1 MKALIDN
8 TCLHRVAKVLH
19 SKNTSAA
26 ILGIDALALFQ
37 FAEHIL
43 FTESIELNA
52 FEIPEVQTRSSET
65 VDLLYSTGCT
75 VGDHGESILRMVDFS
90 KEEYAKACEAAAP
103 KIVEDL
109 IVLDEVI
116 RDKKKFQVCTRLVN
130 ESARPIGMTSAPIE
144 RWISSE
150 STALDRDLI
159 KRDSLSEKALGAFDY
174 TISTNHALF
183 SQLRNLGSKIE
194 GDRHEAALALGIF
207 FRTAINQ
214 SLALQRNAYYS
225 PAPQRARIIKE
236 TDQLFRYALAHEI
249 QDVAS
254 SVEAK
259 YVERLVKIFETDEIL
274 PLPMFAIHFLR
285 RAKVNNPREMLDAAR
300 KLRDDSE
307 VRAIRKWLNKW
318 EEDHHSF
325 DLSKREK
332 TRAELREI
340 SRGLQVGPQERNGL
354 TSILRFECSINPEG
368 VMKIKPDIPKIAEG
382 LYALLNRFTRRKIFL
397 SPLAQELAFDDR
409 LIGDVIAMLG
419 RAIVRS

>member
-1 MKALIDN
+1 
-8 TCLHRVAKVLH
+8 
-19 SKNTSAA
+19 
-26 ILGIDALALFQ
+26 
-37 FAEHIL
+37 
-43 FTESIELNA
+43 
-52 FEIPEVQTRSSET
+52 
-65 VDLLYSTGCT
+65 
-75 VGDHGESILRMVDFS
+75 MVDFS
-90 KEEYAKACEAAAP
+90 REEYAKACEAAAP
-103 KIVEDL
+103 KILEDL
-109 IVLDEVI
+109 IVLDEI
-116 RDKKKFQVCTRLVN
+116 MRDKKKFQVCTRLVN

-150 STALDRDLI
+150 STTLDRNLI
-159 KRDSLSEKALGAFDY
+159 KKDSLSEKALGAFDY
-174 TISTNHALF
+174 TISTNDALF
-183 SQLRNLGSKIE
+183 SQLRDLGSKIE
-194 GDRHEAALALGIF
+194 GDRHEASLALGIF

-214 SLALQRNAYYS
+214 SLASQRNAYYS

-249 QDVAS
+249 QDLAS
-254 SVEAK
+254 SVESK
-259 YVERLVKIFETDEIL
+259 YVESLYQILETDEIL

-332 TRAELREI
+332 TKAELQEI
-340 SRGLQVGPQERNGL
+340 SRDLQVGPQKRNGL
-354 TSILRFECSINPEG
+354 TSILRFECSINPDG
-368 VMKIKPDIPKIAEG
+368 VMKIKPDIPKMAEG
-382 LYALLNRFTRRKIFL
+382 LYALLSRFARRKIFL

-419 RAIVRS
+419 LAIVR